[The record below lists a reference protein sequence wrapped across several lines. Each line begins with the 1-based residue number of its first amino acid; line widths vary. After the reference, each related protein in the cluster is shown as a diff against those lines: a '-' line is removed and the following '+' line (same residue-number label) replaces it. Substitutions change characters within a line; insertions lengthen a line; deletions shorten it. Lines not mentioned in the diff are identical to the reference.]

1 MAEQE
6 VIKHTKKAYK
16 VWSDKEHSVFYK
28 IREFVLEIF
37 IIVFAIT
44 ISIWFHNRSEH
55 SHQQQ
60 EAKEF
65 LLGLKADLQN
75 DVTEMKNDSLTFVQ
89 TDAAF
94 KYITGINYG
103 AIANKDSIQKYQ
115 NYIFN
120 TTGLIPN
127 NGRFEGFKSSGKLG
141 FIENSIL
148 QNLIL
153 DLYQED
159 IPSLTTSTN
168 GFTERKKDLFHFIA
182 MNRKRNP
189 DNSDNLNVLLSN
201 DVGHNLSMNLRYFKE
216 IFSRYSTCIQK
227 SQRII
232 NLIDQ
237 MYPEE
242 KK

>member
-16 VWSDKEHSVFYK
+16 VWSNKEHSVFYK
-28 IREFVLEIF
+28 IREFVIEIF

-65 LLGLKADLQN
+65 LLGLKADLRN
-75 DVTEMKNDSLTFVQ
+75 DITEMKADSLTFVQ

-94 KYITGINYG
+94 KYITGIKYG
-103 AIANKDSIQKYQ
+103 ELANKDSLEKYQ

-168 GFTERKKDLFHFIA
+168 GFTERKKDLFHFIV
-182 MNRKRNP
+182 MNRKRNA
-189 DNSDNLNVLLSN
+189 DTSDNLNVLLSS
-201 DVGHNLSMNLRYFKE
+201 DVGHNLSMNLRYSNE
-216 IFSRYSTCIQK
+216 IFSRYSNCIQK

-237 MYPEE
+237 MYPEVR
-242 KK
+242 K

>member
-16 VWSDKEHSVFYK
+16 IWSSKEHSLFHK
-28 IREFVLEIF
+28 IKEFIIEIF

-44 ISIWFHNRSEH
+44 ISIWFHNWSEH
-55 SHQQQ
+55 RQQQ
-60 EAKEF
+60 KDVKEF
-65 LLGLKADLQN
+65 LLGLKEDLQN
-75 DVTEMKNDSLTFVQ
+75 DIEEMKSDSLTFVQ
-89 TDAAF
+89 TAAAF
-94 KYITGINYG
+94 KYITSAKYG
-103 AIANKDSIQKYQ
+103 ETLNNDSLKKYQ

-120 TTGLIPN
+120 TTGLVPN

-141 FIENSIL
+141 FIENSLL

-168 GFTERKKDLFHFIA
+168 GFTERKKDLFHYLA

-189 DNSDNLNVLLSN
+189 DNSDNLNIL
-201 DVGHNLSMNLRYFKE
+201 
-216 IFSRYSTCIQK
+216 
-227 SQRII
+227 
-232 NLIDQ
+232 
-237 MYPEE
+237 
-242 KK
+242 